1 MIRFHHSC
9 REMRTFGGEMTMRP
23 PSLPRRL
30 LRRAQIPGVIVLT
43 VGPLL
48 AAEAPPVLLIVP
60 PASEV
65 MKVEAAR
72 ASIPPPRALLTVGAA
87 ERVPLREGVEL
98 VLDRGFSDAPPSDL
112 VVVLPGEAAG
122 EEEFLVA
129 RRKTAKVILF
139 LGDSPLVK
147 RLKGDVSRGALILVG
162 GPAALGTL
170 EVADPSAVLPAAAPA
185 SEKPRSLETPTPL
198 PAAARQATP
207 VPDDSAVRRYFSGR
221 PPPPR
226 APQPDAPRERPA

>member
-1 MIRFHHSC
+1 
-9 REMRTFGGEMTMRP
+9 MRP
-23 PSLPRRL
+23 PSLPGI
-30 LRRAQIPGVIVLT
+30 LRRRARIPAVILFTAV
-43 VGPLL
+43 PLL
-48 AAEAPPVLLIVP
+48 AAEAPPVLLVVP

-72 ASIPPPRALLTVGAA
+72 ASIPSSRALLTVGAA

-122 EEEFLVA
+122 EEEFLAA
-129 RRKTAKVILF
+129 RRKTAKVIFF

-162 GPAALGTL
+162 GPEALRTL
-170 EVADPSAVLPAAAPA
+170 AGADPSAVPPAAAPA
-185 SEKPRSLETPTPL
+185 SEKPRAPEPPTPP
-198 PAAARQATP
+198 PAAAGQATP
-207 VPDDSAVRRYFSGR
+207 VPAESAVHRYFSAR
-221 PPPPR
+221 PTPTPTRSKPDPPR
-226 APQPDAPRERPA
+226 